1 MRNFLKRLIPCWGL
15 LLVALAVPNLAS
27 AGATDVE
34 LTQKILAIVQSYNRF
49 TMFDDVRFTAE
60 NGVVTLNGT
69 VTIPIKKDEIGK
81 RVAAVDGVRQLVN
94 EIHVLPLSPSDDN
107 LRMRI
112 ARAIYN
118 HPQFWQLAGMAQP
131 PIHIIVEH
139 GYVKLMGR
147 VSTELDKTLA
157 YSLAQVP
164 GAFTVTDHL
173 KIEKR

>member
-1 MRNFLKRLIPCWGL
+1 MRRFFWRLVLCLFLA
-15 LLVALAVPNLAS
+15 ALAVPHT
-27 AGATDVE
+27 AGAEVSDAD
-34 LTQKILAIVQSYNRF
+34 LTAKVAGVIQNYSRF
-49 TMFDDVRFTAE
+49 TMFDDVRISVE
-60 NGVVTLNGT
+60 NRVVTLLGT
-69 VTIPIKKDEIGK
+69 VTIAVKKDEIGK

-94 EIHVLPLSPSDDN
+94 EIHVLPLSPADDA

-139 GYVKLMGR
+139 GHVKLMGR
-147 VSTELDKTLA
+147 VGTELDKTLA

-164 GAFTVTDHL
+164 GAFSVTNQL
-173 KIEKR
+173 KIGKR